1 MWPRG
6 SVSILLLEHDG
17 PELLRAC
24 LPTVLPAAH
33 TMLQCKR
40 HMSARQAGEV
50 GLSGRTHVALGKRH
64 PRSAFAS
71 SSE

>member
-17 PELLRAC
+17 PELLCAH

-33 TMLQCKR
+33 TMVQCKR
-40 HMSARQAGEV
+40 HMSARQASKV
-50 GLSGRTHVALGKRH
+50 GLSGTTHVTLGNRH
-64 PRSAFAS
+64 PHSGFAS